1 MTTGCMGGWCA
12 KRDKCPHYGGNGP
25 PLAERLCLKGV
36 DGVRLVDVSPWRVIK
51 VDVFT
56 GQEVGEVAHE

>member
-1 MTTGCMGGWCA
+1 MTGCMGGWCA
-12 KRDKCPHYGGNGP
+12 KRDKCPHYGGIGP

-36 DGVRLVDVSPWRVIK
+36 DGVRLIDASQARVIK

-56 GQEVGEVAHE
+56 GRELAEVERAG

>member
-1 MTTGCMGGWCA
+1 MSYAAGCMGGWCA

-36 DGVRLVDVSPWRVIK
+36 
-51 VDVFT
+51 
-56 GQEVGEVAHE
+56 